1 MILII
6 SIVTLC
12 TILSGIFYAYKN
24 AVRDEKETQGSHFV
38 LLHKNILLKREGI
51 GKKLDN
57 IFKKTQEI
65 SVGALAKKTTTVR
78 DYIKNQKAS
87 IVWEFNAETKDNTL
101 LGFENLVYALC
112 SNDSDRKELRHIVDI
127 KDGTRRGSRLLLFVQ
142 KQLKTVPNWFLIFDN
157 IENVNEIAP
166 YIPQDKKV

>member
-1 MILII
+1 M
-6 SIVTLC
+6 
-12 TILSGIFYAYKN
+12 
-24 AVRDEKETQGSHFV
+24 
-38 LLHKNILLKREGI
+38 
-51 GKKLDN
+51 
-57 IFKKTQEI
+57 
-65 SVGALAKKTTTVR
+65 GALAKKTTTVR